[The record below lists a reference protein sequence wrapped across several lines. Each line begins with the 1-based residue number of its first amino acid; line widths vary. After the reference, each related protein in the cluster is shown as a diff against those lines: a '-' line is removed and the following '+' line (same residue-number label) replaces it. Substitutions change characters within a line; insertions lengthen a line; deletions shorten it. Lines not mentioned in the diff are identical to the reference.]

1 MAFDTLLN
9 ELKDIDGYLASAIM
23 NFSGGVLVADSKSE
37 KIDLKTIAEGFNN
50 IFRAGHEVAG
60 KVGFNSLEGAVLM
73 TPNGVIIMACSGVNA
88 AAHLHF
94 IVILKRDG
102 NQALAKITLE
112 KIVHQAIE
120 LSR

>member
-1 MAFDTLLN
+1 MALDTLLN
-9 ELKDIDGYLASAIM
+9 DLKEVDGYLASAIM
-23 NFSGGVLVADSKSE
+23 SAKGEVLVADSKSE

-60 KVGFNSLEGAVLM
+60 KVGFNSLDGAVLM

-102 NQALAKITLE
+102 NQALAKMTLE
-112 KIVHQAIE
+112 KIVRQAIE